1 MPDYQFE
8 AMSKLDK
15 KIRVTVSYWNY
26 ISTVKHVSISGH
38 EADVKG
44 SLTEPIEIRSSK
56 RDPSVYLYYGRSKA
70 EPFVCTVVKH
80 LNGEGFI
87 ITAYLTR
94 RMVGDLVWK
103 KS

>member
-1 MPDYQFE
+1 MKGLE
-8 AMSKLDK
+8 SEVK
-15 KIRVTVSYWNY
+15 
-26 ISTVKHVSISGH
+26 ST
-38 EADVKG
+38 
-44 SLTEPIEIRSSK
+44 LTEPVEIRKSK
-56 RDPSVYLYYGRSKA
+56 RDKAVYLYYGKSEA

-94 RMVGDLVWK
+94 RMVGDLIWK